1 MTASS
6 AVRPIRAATAA
17 SWDGDGGG
25 AVLTELWKL
34 FVAFGTAT
42 MLGYGGGPSIIPLYE
57 SQVVDR
63 YGWMTT
69 EEFGRALAFGNALPG
84 PIATKL
90 AAYIGFKI
98 AGWAGAAVALAAVV
112 MPTAILMVALAGIMM
127 KLSGHPVVR
136 GMIRGV
142 QPAIFVMMAML
153 AYDFAQYVFKP
164 SGGALPFLTLLI
176 AVVYFVMVHHYRMN
190 ALWGILFALAA
201 GALFLRGDE

>member
-1 MTASS
+1 MFS
-6 AVRPIRAATAA
+6 
-17 SWDGDGGG
+17 
-25 AVLTELWKL
+25 ELWKL

-90 AAYIGFKI
+90 AAYIGYKV
-98 AGWAGAAVALAAVV
+98 AGWAGASVALAAVV
-112 MPTAILMVALAGIMM
+112 LPTAIPMALLAGVMM
-127 KLSGHPVVR
+127 KLSGHPVIR

-153 AYDFAQYVFKP
+153 AWEFAQYVFRP
-164 SGGALPFLTLLI
+164 AAGRLPFLPLLI
-176 AVVYFVMVHHYRMN
+176 AAVFFVMVHYYRIN
-190 ALWGILFALAA
+190 AAWGILFALAA
-201 GALFLRGDE
+201 GALFLRGEG